1 MMLYVFVSLI
11 LVPVSLYLVKVFVA
25 YQRVKALNLKIK
37 GLRWLPFVLP
47 LLVIN
52 FTVYIY
58 QKKKQG
64 ERINQAV
71 WYPIVNFNK
80 TMDVIAIILNAGV
93 AAGVYNFERRSED
106 IRDARRRYIDTRGN
120 KNYAFA

>member
-1 MMLYVFVSLI
+1 M
-11 LVPVSLYLVKVFVA
+11 
-25 YQRVKALNLKIK
+25 
-37 GLRWLPFVLP
+37 LP